1 MSNTQP
7 LANCSGLILAGL
19 CFPAFGVATVQAL
32 PGLILTKREIVG
44 YSGKA
49 IEINGLWIF

>member
-1 MSNTQP
+1 VGEIVGGIAGMREGRVLGRYQRR
-7 LANCSGLILAGL
+7 LA
-19 CFPAFGVATVQAL
+19 
-32 PGLILTKREIVG
+32 REIVG